1 MVRSAV
7 SHNGM
12 GSIGVARRC
21 DMHERATP
29 TIQKWMMNNGKEANM
44 SDNEE
49 MAIER
54 TQVVCSYCGS
64 RNIARI
70 FRGMPAFTEEL
81 QRELDEGKVVLG
93 GCEVEGIYPLPRYQ
107 CNDCEEEF

>member
-1 MVRSAV
+1 MGV
-7 SHNGM
+7 S
-12 GSIGVARRC
+12 VARWREVRYHA
-21 DMHERATP
+21 MP

-54 TQVVCSYCGS
+54 TQVVCPYCGS

-70 FRGMPAFTEEL
+70 FRGMPTSTEEL
-81 QRELDEGKVVLG
+81 QRELDEGKVILG
-93 GCEVEGIYPLPRYQ
+93 GCEVEGDLSSAALSMQ
-107 CNDCEEEF
+107 

>member
-1 MVRSAV
+1 
-7 SHNGM
+7 
-12 GSIGVARRC
+12 
-21 DMHERATP
+21 
-29 TIQKWMMNNGKEANM
+29 MNNGKEANM

-54 TQVVCSYCGS
+54 TQVVCPYCGS

-81 QRELDEGKVVLG
+81 QRELDEGKVILG
-93 GCEVEGIYPLPRYQ
+93 GCEIEGDGFILCRAINAMTAKKSSDARGRRRLKDSDKLAYPCWER
-107 CNDCEEEF
+107 